1 MERQEKQNLM
11 EIYGEKLGKA
21 ISREKAIK
29 KEKENDKLLL
39 KTLQA
44 NKDAGLTFENEVYEN
59 YEEWIETI
67 EKQIKKSDSA
77 LANIEFKKILVEA
90 VQEYSTKN

>member
-44 NKDAGLTFENEVYEN
+44 NKDAGLAFENEVYEN

-77 LANIEFKKILVEA
+77 LANIEFKKVLVEA